1 MKVSTLGLDL
11 AKNVFQVHVVDDEG
25 NLTVRRQLRRQQMFS
40 FFAELPPCLIGLE
53 ACGTSHYWARELAA
67 SGHDVR
73 IIPPSYVKPYVRR
86 GKNDAADAEA
96 ICEAVGRP
104 NMRFVPVKSED
115 QQAALMQHKAR
126 ELLIRQQNML
136 VNALRSHM
144 AEMGLIAAQG
154 RERLDRIVDVIME
167 DEDESLP
174 ALARASLRPLVAMLR
189 ANEAAI
195 DEIDREIRQAHKEN
209 EVSQRLASIPGVG
222 VLTATAIAATVP
234 DPSFFKSGREFAA
247 WLGLVPRQN
256 SSGGK
261 ERLGRISKQGNRYL
275 RKLLVIGA
283 TSMLSV
289 VRRKSSRQADWAKR
303 LLERKPTRL
312 VTIAM
317 ANKAICRNRAR
328 FRRLLRRLKPCF
340 WACMNGWAGGC
351 RKAILRARPA
361 FWRNCPYPIWH
372 RAA

>member
-1 MKVSTLGLDL
+1 M
-11 AKNVFQVHVVDDEG
+11 
-25 NLTVRRQLRRQQMFS
+25 
-40 FFAELPPCLIGLE
+40 
-53 ACGTSHYWARELAA
+53 
-67 SGHDVR
+67 
-73 IIPPSYVKPYVRR
+73 KPYVRR

-261 ERLGRISKQGNRYL
+261 ERLGLISKQGNRYL

-317 ANKAICRNRAR
+317 ANKAAR
-328 FRRLLRRLKPCF
+328 IA
-340 WACMNGWAGGC
+340 WALMTKKETY
-351 RKAILRARPA
+351 RTTAIAT
-361 FWRNCPYPIWH
+361 
-372 RAA
+372 AA

>member
-11 AKNVFQVHVVDDEG
+11 AKNVFQVHGVDDEG
-25 NLTVRRQLRRQQMFS
+25 NVTVRRQLRRQQMFS
-40 FFAELPPCLIGLE
+40 FFSELPPCLIGLE

-67 SGHDVR
+67 RGHDVR

-144 AEMGLIAAQG
+144 AEMGMVAAQG

-167 DEDESLP
+167 EEDESLP
-174 ALARASLRPLVAMLR
+174 ALARASLRPLVAMLQ

-195 DEIDREIRQAHKEN
+195 DDIDRAIKAAHKEN

-222 VLTATAIAATVP
+222 VLTASAIAATVP

-317 ANKAICRNRAR
+317 ANKAAR
-328 FRRLLRRLKPCF
+328 IA
-340 WACMNGWAGGC
+340 WALMTKKETY
-351 RKAILRARPA
+351 RTTAIAT
-361 FWRNCPYPIWH
+361 
-372 RAA
+372 AA